1 MGGRGRG
8 KKGLMDLSEGT
19 SKSSCKMELKAYLV
33 QLGAKKFQNPGIVVC
48 GPPFAVLWS
57 CFGLK
62 ALAAAVRHPQS
73 NP

>member
-1 MGGRGRG
+1 MREEGLDGLARGHFEKFLQNG
-8 KKGLMDLSEGT
+8 I
-19 SKSSCKMELKAYLV
+19 KSLV

-62 ALAAAVRHPQS
+62 ALVAAVRCTQS